1 MPASVN
7 TLKKSHMQKKTY
19 QFALKKVTYYFDAD
33 FSQLGKIADKG
44 SAIVITDDNIF
55 GNYSKKLA
63 GWKTIVINAGEGFKK
78 QSTVDSIIAQLIAF
92 EADRKTML
100 IGMGG
105 GVVTDITGYV
115 AAIYMRGIKFGFIP
129 TSVLAMVDAAIGG
142 KNGID
147 VGVYKNMVGTIRQP
161 EFLLYDISLLKSLPE
176 TEWINGFAEI
186 IKHACIR
193 DEKLF
198 KELEKNK
205 IGFYQTNK
213 VALSK
218 LIRTNAV
225 IKSEIVR
232 KDEFENG
239 ERKLLNFGHTIG
251 HAIENVYDLPH
262 GQAISIGMVAACIL
276 SEQFS
281 NFKDTGRIIS
291 LLSKYGLP
299 TLAEFNAK
307 KAFEVLKMDKKKVQQ
322 KLNYVLLNKIGEGFV
337 KAIPIDQLEK
347 LIHSIVRAR

>member
-1 MPASVN
+1 
-7 TLKKSHMQKKTY
+7 MQKKTY

-33 FSQLGKIADKG
+33 YSQLSKIADK
-44 SAIVITDDNIF
+44 SNAIVITDENIF
-55 GNYSKKLA
+55 KCYSKKLA
-63 GWKTIVINAGEGFKK
+63 GWKTIVINSGEGFKK
-78 QSTVDSIIAQLIAF
+78 QSTVDSIIAQLIGF

-115 AAIYMRGIKFGFIP
+115 AAIYMRGIKFGFVP

-161 EFLLYDISLLKSLPE
+161 EFLLYDISLLKTLPE

-193 DEKLF
+193 DAKLF

-213 VALSK
+213 TALSK

-281 NFKDTGRIIS
+281 NFKDTGRIIT

-307 KAFEVLKMDKKKVQQ
+307 KAFEVLKMDKKKDQQ